1 MKHNSKAIKSHSKLY
16 DINKRGI
23 LIWDNFVS
31 HSIFNLIRYG
41 DGIKACVVLN
51 VAVGKGKGKGSIF
64 IQHSHPYFESIS
76 KSGVNQ

>member
-1 MKHNSKAIKSHSKLY
+1 MFINKLAGENKRIMKHNSKAIKSHSKLY

-31 HSIFNLIRYG
+31 HSIFNLIRHG

-51 VAVGKGKGKGSIF
+51 VAVG
-64 IQHSHPYFESIS
+64 YT
-76 KSGVNQ
+76 